1 MTSCLIAEW
10 NKGEYKSA
18 GNGVYPETF
27 YNQECNRIQ
36 HPCILMSVWPN
47 NPIMFQ
53 YLETRFFFN
62 KLVIWHERT
71 YKLSFLAFPNLLRD
85 S

>member
-1 MTSCLIAEW
+1 MTSYLIAEW

-53 YLETRFFFN
+53 YLETRLKK
-62 KLVIWHERT
+62 KLIS
-71 YKLSFLAFPNLLRD
+71 YMA
-85 S
+85 